1 MLLSSPV
8 NFCPLI
14 PSLIV
19 SVLPSIAMFV
29 PSLVEHV
36 FRTCFCC
43 EEFLSLIFDECL
55 LGAGLNTPASLACLS
70 TPLKASRYRW
80 NVWWAMHSPLG
91 ARPFALKTKKLV
103 RPREDRTFGDHFWSG
118 QSFGSFW

>member
-1 MLLSSPV
+1 MLLASPV

-36 FRTCFCC
+36 KSKYL
-43 EEFLSLIFDECL
+43 FLLRGVFVFDFCL
-55 LGAGLNTPASLACLS
+55 LGAGLDTPASLACLS

-80 NVWWAMHSPLG
+80 NVWRAMHSPLG
-91 ARPFALKTKKLV
+91 ARPFALKTKKLM
-103 RPREDRTFGDHFWSG
+103 RPRENGTFGDHFWSG
-118 QSFGSFW
+118 QSSGSFW